1 MGNILICFPF
11 CNFVCDIHLMN
22 VTHKIAKRETNQ
34 NILSIPAIFLKHSY
48 LFSRA
53 SPDVF
58 VDREDEHEDEEESS
72 AAIEVPK
79 VVVVVEVKQL
89 AWSIQVPGFCCRDIG
104 VPC

>member
-1 MGNILICFPF
+1 MSHTKFTNWETK
-11 CNFVCDIHLMN
+11 N
-22 VTHKIAKRETNQ
+22 KSTNQ
-34 NILSIPAIFLKHSY
+34 NILSTPAIFLKHSY

-79 VVVVVEVKQL
+79 VVAKNERGQNIVPPQSYKIFDLVTL
-89 AWSIQVPGFCCRDIG
+89 A
-104 VPC
+104 

>member
-1 MGNILICFPF
+1 MSHTKF
-11 CNFVCDIHLMN
+11 
-22 VTHKIAKRETNQ
+22 AKRETNQ

-79 VVVVVEVKQL
+79 VVAENERDQN
-89 AWSIQVPGFCCRDIG
+89 IVPPQSYKIFNLVIIAYLS
-104 VPC
+104 